1 MSDLTNE
8 DESLLND
15 FENAFE
21 LIGNMIEK
29 VELKSSLQEA
39 MKYVSKV
46 NSYLNETEPWKVIKE
61 DEKRASRILY
71 TSLTAIDACANLL
84 YPYMPTTSELV
95 RDAIPKETEKLWG
108 VNKIKT
114 GVKLNEIGLLFKKF
128 D

>member
-1 MSDLTNE
+1 
-8 DESLLND
+8 
-15 FENAFE
+15 
-21 LIGNMIEK
+21 MIEK

-46 NSYLNETEPWKVIKE
+46 NSYLNETEPWKVIKS

-95 RDAIPKETEKLWG
+95 RNAIPKETQKLWG

-114 GVKLNEIGLLFKKF
+114 GVELNEIGLLFKKF

>member
-1 MSDLTNE
+1 MKDITIKNNFDKLDEMSDLTNE

-46 NSYLNETEPWKVIKE
+46 NS
-61 DEKRASRILY
+61 
-71 TSLTAIDACANLL
+71 
-84 YPYMPTTSELV
+84 
-95 RDAIPKETEKLWG
+95 
-108 VNKIKT
+108 
-114 GVKLNEIGLLFKKF
+114 
-128 D
+128 